1 MTNKRLY
8 NNPKYTTKRCNT
20 FYINFRLPSGAFFRQ
35 SLGTDS
41 LKVAEAT
48 MSRLLP
54 FIALVQNGTMSEES
68 FKREIRGVRKATK
81 QDVDALQLHWLKIG
95 AIEAETIPEVG
106 QYHLK
111 LTGGEEIDPD
121 RSQQVARQYAQENLK
136 QLYNGKT
143 EFTGLLK
150 YALLTQ
156 DLDVSDIGAELDKAA
171 SEITMS
177 RALLYK
183 AYDAF
188 YSGDLFKFKQLT
200 SQMVE
205 QAEVYQRKLAAALPQ
220 PEPQLAEP
228 KNDVGPSTPLLS
240 DAWKMFTTEK
250 GKGWA
255 ATIANENQRYYD
267 VLMYVVG
274 DLPVG
279 SISKQHIRKTLEV
292 IKNLPRRNK
301 KPYSE
306 WTLEQCIGSD
316 VPEEDMISSAN
327 VKKHLKIYSSFFKV
341 FLKDEKDILEKTP
354 TEGIKYEVQENKG
367 GHYSRPEMQ
376 RFVKRLNTFTD
387 WRRDYFLTLIYTG
400 ARRGEIAAIRKEHIR
415 KDEETGRYYIFIA
428 GGKTEHAQRQ
438 IPISKTIEALLLER
452 IQGIKPGALVFGDL
466 PTYEQI
472 GLEWHSMME
481 QCNIPKFN
489 EFDQKRVI
497 HACRHTFISEAIAKT
512 QNAALVQFVVG
523 HSRTQSLGI
532 TARYTHRPP
541 LKDLLQIVD
550 CIKW

>member
-8 NNPKYTTKRCNT
+8 NNPKYTTKRGNT

-41 LKVAEAT
+41 LKVAEVT
-48 MSRLLP
+48 MSRLMP

-121 RSQQVARQYAQENLK
+121 RSQQAARQYTQENLK

-150 YALLTQ
+150 YALINQ
-156 DLDVSDIGAELDKAA
+156 DLDVSDIGTELDKAA

-177 RALLYK
+177 RALLYQ

-188 YSGDLFKFKQLT
+188 YSGHLFKFKQLT

-205 QAEVYQRKLAAALPQ
+205 QAEVYQRKVTATLPQ
-220 PEPQLAEP
+220 SEPQSAEP
-228 KNDVGPSTPLLS
+228 ENDVTSSTPLLS
-240 DAWKMFTTEK
+240 DAWKMYTTEK
-250 GKGWA
+250 GKGWVLPVA
-255 ATIANENQRYYD
+255 KENQRFYE
-267 VLMYVVG
+267 VLYHVVG
-274 DLPVG
+274 DVPVG
-279 SISKQHIRKTLEV
+279 SISRQDIRLALEV
-292 IKNLPRRNK
+292 IKNLPLRTRS
-301 KPYSE
+301 PFSRM
-306 WTLEQCIGSD
+306 TLGECIDFD
-316 VPEEDMISSAN
+316 VPEEDLISSAS

-341 FLKDEKDILEKTP
+341 FLTNEKDILEKAP

-376 RFVKRLNTFTD
+376 RFVKKLNTCTD

-400 ARRGEIAAIRKEHIR
+400 ARRSEIAAIRKEHIR
-415 KDEETGRYYIFIA
+415 KDDETGRWYILIA
-428 GGKTEHAQRQ
+428 GGKTKHAQRQ
-438 IPISKTIEALLLER
+438 IPVSKTIEDLILAR
-452 IQGIKPGALVFGDL
+452 IKGLKAGDLVFGDL
-466 PTYEQI
+466 PAYEQI
-472 GLEWHSMME
+472 AVDWQSLMA
-481 QCNIPKFN
+481 QCDVPKFD
-489 EFDQKRVI
+489 EFEQKRMI
-497 HACRHTFISEAIAKT
+497 HALRHSFISEAVAKT

-523 HSRTQSLGI
+523 HGRTQSLGI
-532 TARYTHRPP
+532 TARYFHRPP
-541 LKDLLQIVD
+541 LQDLLPVVD

>member
-1 MTNKRLY
+1 MILN
-8 NNPKYTTKRCNT
+8 
-20 FYINFRLPSGAFFRQ
+20 
-35 SLGTDS
+35 
-41 LKVAEAT
+41 
-48 MSRLLP
+48 
-54 FIALVQNGTMSEES
+54 VQ
-68 FKREIRGVRKATK
+68 K
-81 QDVDALQLHWLKIG
+81 
-95 AIEAETIPEVG
+95 
-106 QYHLK
+106 
-111 LTGGEEIDPD
+111 
-121 RSQQVARQYAQENLK
+121 QVARQYAQENLK

-143 EFTGLLK
+143 EFAGLLK

-156 DLDVSDIGAELDKAA
+156 DLDVSDIGTELDKAA

-177 RALLYK
+177 RALLYQ

-205 QAEVYQRKLAAALPQ
+205 QAEVYQRKVAATLPQ
-220 PEPQLAEP
+220 AEPQSAEP
-228 KNDVGPSTPLLS
+228 ENDVTPSTPLLS
-240 DAWKMFTTEK
+240 DAWKMYTTDK

-255 ATIANENQRYYD
+255 ATIANENQRYFE
-267 VLMYVVG
+267 VLMHVVG

-279 SISKQHIRKTLEV
+279 VISKQDIRQTLEV
-292 IKNLPRRNK
+292 VKNLPRRTK
-301 KPYSE
+301 LPYSRLS
-306 WTLEQCIGSD
+306 LEECIEFD
-316 VPEEDMISSAN
+316 VPEDDLISSAN

-341 FLKDEKDILEKTP
+341 FLKDEKDVLEKAP

-376 RFVKRLNTFTD
+376 RLVKRLNTYTD

-400 ARRGEIAAIRKEHIR
+400 ARRGEIAAICMEHIR
-415 KDEETGRYYIFIA
+415 KDDETGRYYIFIA

-438 IPISKTIEALLLER
+438 IPVSKTIEKLLLDR
-452 IQGIKPGALVFGDL
+452 IQGIKPGEFVFGDL
-466 PTYEQI
+466 PGYELI
-472 GLEWHSMME
+472 GLEWHSLME
-481 QCNIPKFN
+481 QCNVPKFN
-489 EFDQKRVI
+489 DFDQRRVI
-497 HACRHTFISEAIAKT
+497 HALRHTFISEAIAKT

-550 CIKW
+550 CIRW